1 MRYVILALAFV
12 WFAYSQT
19 QSKAVEI
26 YSWEYLH
33 VIDGDTLLFRAWWSP
48 LPEKTIAV
56 RILGVDTAE
65 QGSRAQCDDERNA
78 ALKAKHF
85 VQETMK
91 NANHIEV
98 QPTSWDKWGGRI
110 VAIVW
115 VDHKSLGEMLL
126 ENNLARPY
134 DGGKK
139 SSWCL
144 R

>member
-1 MRYVILALAFV
+1 MRYVILALALV
-12 WFAYSQT
+12 WFAHAK
-19 QSKAVEI
+19 SKAVEL
-26 YSWEYLH
+26 YTWDYLH
-33 VIDGDTLLFRAWWSP
+33 VIDGDTLLFRALWSP
-48 LPEKTIAV
+48 LPDKTISV
-56 RILGVDTAE
+56 RLIGVDTPE
-65 QGSRAQCDDERNA
+65 TGYRAQCDEERDL

-85 VQETMK
+85 VQDTMK
-91 NANHIEV
+91 NARDIEV
-98 QPTSWDKWGGRI
+98 QPTAWDRWGGRI

-115 VDHKSLGEMLL
+115 VDHKSLSEMLL

>member
-1 MRYVILALAFV
+1 MRYVILALALV
-12 WFAYSQT
+12 WFAHAK
-19 QSKAVEI
+19 SKAVEL
-26 YSWEYLH
+26 YTWDYLH

-56 RILGVDTAE
+56 RIVGIDTAE
-65 QGSRAQCDDERNA
+65 QGYRAQCDEERNA
-78 ALKAKHF
+78 SLKAKQF
-85 VQETMK
+85 VQEVMK
-91 NANHIEV
+91 GAKLIQV
-98 QPTSWDKWGGRI
+98 QPTSWDRWGGRI
-110 VAIVW
+110 VAVVW
-115 VDHKSLGEMLL
+115 VDHKSLGDMLL